1 MNPNPVNPVN
11 LLNLTT
17 FITLLNRMTQLI
29 SRRIVA
35 VFTALSLGWML
46 AACGG
51 LGGDKSD
58 ETKAWSAQKLYA
70 EARALLGE
78 RSYEKAIGYY
88 QKLEGRYPYGRF
100 AQQAQLELAYAYYKD
115 KDTAGAITAAERFI
129 KNHPN
134 HPNVDYL
141 YYLKGLA
148 NFNDDLGILGFVS
161 NQDMTER
168 DPKAARD
175 SFDAFKELA
184 VKFPDSKYTPDA
196 AARMQYLV
204 NALAAH
210 EVHVARYYMTR
221 GAYVAAANRAQFAL
235 KSYPQAPANEEGLL
249 VMVKAYDA
257 LGMKDLRADAERVML
272 KNFPNSKFL
281 KGDGRS
287 STPWWQIW
295 N

>member
-1 MNPNPVNPVN
+1 M
-11 LLNLTT
+11 
-17 FITLLNRMTQLI
+17 FQ
-29 SRRIVA
+29 RILA
-35 VFTALSLGWML
+35 VFACVLLGWTV
-46 AACGG
+46 AGCG
-51 LGGDKSD
+51 LLEDKSD
-58 ETKAWSAQKLYA
+58 ETRGWSAQKLYA
-70 EARALLGE
+70 EARQALDT
-78 RSYEKAIGYY
+78 RSFEKAVGYY

-100 AQQAQLELAYAYYKD
+100 AQQAQMELAYAYYKD
-115 KDTAGAITAAERFI
+115 KDPAGAITAAERFI

-148 NFNDDLGILGFVS
+148 NFNDDLGVLGFIS
-161 NQDMTER
+161 NPDMTER

-175 SFDAFKELA
+175 AFDAFKELV

-196 AARMQYLV
+196 IARMTYLV

-210 EVHVARYYMTR
+210 EVHVARYYVKR

-235 KSYPQAPANEEGLL
+235 KTYPQAPANEEGLVLL
-249 VMVKAYDA
+249 VQSYEA
-257 LGMKDLRADAERVML
+257 LGMRDLRDDAQRVLM

-281 KGDGRS
+281 SGGGGR

>member
-1 MNPNPVNPVN
+1 MIQRILTVFAA
-11 LLNLTT
+11 LL
-17 FITLLNRMTQLI
+17 
-29 SRRIVA
+29 
-35 VFTALSLGWML
+35 LGWML
-46 AACGG
+46 AACGM
-51 LGGDKSD
+51 LGDPAD
-58 ETKAWSAQKLYA
+58 ETKGWSAQKLYA
-70 EARALLGE
+70 EARASLDN
-78 RSYEKAIGYY
+78 RAYDKAIGYY

-100 AQQAQLELAYAYYKD
+100 AQQSQLELAYAYYKD
-115 KDTAGAITAAERFI
+115 KDPAGAVTAAERFI

-148 NFNDDLGILGFVS
+148 HFNDDLGVLGYFS

-175 SFDAFKELA
+175 SFDAFKELVA
-184 VKFPDSKYTPDA
+184 KFPDSKYSPDA
-196 AARMQYLV
+196 IQRMNYLV

-210 EVHVARYYMTR
+210 EVHVARYYVAR

-235 KSYPQAPANEEGLL
+235 KTYPQAPANEEGLML
-249 VMVKAYDA
+249 LVKAYDA

-272 KNFPNSKFL
+272 KNFPNSPYL
-281 KGDGRS
+281 KGGGRPS
-287 STPWWQIW
+287 APWWQIW

>member
-1 MNPNPVNPVN
+1 MIQRILTVFAA
-11 LLNLTT
+11 LL
-17 FITLLNRMTQLI
+17 
-29 SRRIVA
+29 
-35 VFTALSLGWML
+35 LGWML
-46 AACGG
+46 AACGM
-51 LGGDKSD
+51 LGDPAD
-58 ETKAWSAQKLYA
+58 ETKGWSAQKLYA
-70 EARALLGE
+70 EARASLDN
-78 RSYEKAIGYY
+78 RAYDKAIGYY

-100 AQQAQLELAYAYYKD
+100 AQQSQLELAYAYYKD
-115 KDTAGAITAAERFI
+115 KDPAGAVTAAERFI

-148 NFNDDLGILGFVS
+148 NFNDDLGVLGYFS

-175 SFDAFKELA
+175 SFDAFKELVA
-184 VKFPDSKYTPDA
+184 KFPDSKYSPDA
-196 AARMQYLV
+196 IQRMNYLV

-210 EVHVARYYMTR
+210 EVHVARYYVSR

-235 KSYPQAPANEEGLL
+235 KTYPQAPANEEGLML
-249 VMVKAYDA
+249 LVKAYDA

-272 KNFPNSKFL
+272 KNFPNSPYL
-281 KGDGRS
+281 KGGGRPS
-287 STPWWQIW
+287 APWWQIW